1 MAIMKGGYCASADN
15 SMFRAIKLI
24 MLSSFIRVAACTCWV
39 CCQMTLLKIIIKITH
54 FKTKPAV
61 GYLFSSFSFIIIRG
75 NGGIRIDKYRL
86 SSLIEVLCFTF
97 SGIEFH
103 NMVVDGIKDF
113 W

>member
-1 MAIMKGGYCASADN
+1 
-15 SMFRAIKLI
+15 
-24 MLSSFIRVAACTCWV
+24 MLSSFIRVAACTRWV

-61 GYLFSSFSFIIIRG
+61 DYLFFSFSFIVVRG
-75 NGGIRIDKYRL
+75 TVVSEIDKYRL

-97 SGIEFH
+97 SGIEFY